1 MNQAQAEAKLND
13 YLLKG
18 IVFEIFWADE
28 AKALAVKTGEHAALA
43 SDLETLAV
51 AKLFDSDT
59 RTRSIPNVLSLV
71 SNNLSVW
78 QLKDRVPLVLLLMK
92 GTMNRRLKAHILL
105 ASSG

>member
-28 AKALAVKTGEHAALA
+28 AKALAVKTGEHAAALRQTEYAPLIYRIQFMA

-51 AKLFDSDT
+51 ANFLTVIRAREVFRMSF
-59 RTRSIPNVLSLV
+59 
-71 SNNLSVW
+71 
-78 QLKDRVPLVLLLMK
+78 
-92 GTMNRRLKAHILL
+92 H
-105 ASSG
+105 